1 MSVRLLPL
9 GVLLLLTAC
18 AARTPIACPGTSQPR
33 QARVLFATDRKP
45 ASTQSGFTG
54 DRTDPPALQMGWE
67 TIALGARHR
76 LGLLDTAVAV
86 APAQVQEGAS
96 AAGPKHQQ
104 LYTSDDQIRAYVR
117 TTLRAAIHSS
127 PAPAGSRKQV
137 LLFVH
142 GYNSSFDWSVRK
154 TAQLA
159 ADLQMIACDGS
170 ARGVPV
176 AYSWPSQAS
185 LIGYLADEENAEWT
199 QQRMVPFLEALAAV
213 TREEGAELQIVAHS
227 MGSRV
232 VVRSL
237 AQIAGTGGGRTGVPL
252 AANVILLAPDI
263 SRPLF
268 DQYFAR
274 FVGAIGHLT
283 IYVSSKDHALAVSG
297 LIHRTHTRL
306 GFLES
311 TVLAALNLT
320 GNLAGLNLGDDHREL
335 GVSVERASATRKI
348 DMIDVSSGLA
358 DPLGHSYEDPKFIA
372 DLRELIYH
380 HTPPGIAGRNNL
392 EPRQVGASLLG
403 LHNERVRYFRLRA
416 Q

>member
-1 MSVRLLPL
+1 MFARLLSL
-9 GVLLLLTAC
+9 GALLILAGC
-18 AARTPIACPGTSQPR
+18 AARTPIACPGASQPR
-33 QARVLFATDRKP
+33 QARVFFATDRKAGTP
-45 ASTQSGFTG
+45 QFTG
-54 DRTDPPALQMGWE
+54 DRTDPPALRMGWE
-67 TIALGARHR
+67 SIGLGPHHR
-76 LGLLDTAVAV
+76 LGLLDSAVAV
-86 APAQVQEGAS
+86 SPARVQAAAS
-96 AAGPKHQQ
+96 AAGPKHEQ
-104 LYTSDDQIRAYVR
+104 LYSSDEQIRSYVR
-117 TTLRAAIHSS
+117 TTLRSAIRSS
-127 PAPAGSRKQV
+127 PSPAGARKQV
-137 LLFVH
+137 LLFIH

-159 ADLQMIACDGS
+159 ADLQMISCDGTS
-170 ARGVPV
+170 RGVAV

-237 AQIAGTGGGRTGVPL
+237 AQIAGTRGGSTGAPL

-263 SRPLF
+263 SRVLF

-274 FVGAIGHLT
+274 FVGSIGHLT
-283 IYVSSKDHALAVSG
+283 IYVSSKDHALAISG
-297 LIHRTHTRL
+297 LIHRSHTRL

-311 TVLAALNLT
+311 TVLAALNFT

-335 GVSVERASATRKI
+335 GVSVERASATHKI

-372 DLRELIYH
+372 DVRELVYH
-380 HTPPGIAGRNNL
+380 RTPPGSGPRSNL
-392 EPRQVGASLLG
+392 EARQVGASLLG
-403 LHNERVRYFRLRA
+403 LHNERVRYFRLRSK
-416 Q
+416 